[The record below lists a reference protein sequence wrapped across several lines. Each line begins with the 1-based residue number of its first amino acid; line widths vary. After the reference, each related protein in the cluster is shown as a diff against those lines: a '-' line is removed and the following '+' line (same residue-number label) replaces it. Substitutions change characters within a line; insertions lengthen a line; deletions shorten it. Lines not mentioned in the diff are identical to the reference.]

1 MTVPI
6 PKTNP
11 ARIGAIAAGGAIAA
25 AVALYWFAQRSAPT
39 PEDVAQ
45 VWASENRGV
54 AEDSL
59 NALIQSRSG
68 GLGLRVGEGDA
79 LNWSYSPP
87 KPAGGDRYE
96 MSAGASVRLDIPIMD
111 TLDSARVV
119 GLYAVEAALP
129 FHLTVDMGTRT
140 VTDWRV
146 HLSEGEFAG
155 DAPSTLGGGG
165 GFEGDAR
172 DCIRAASDAGLPDYA
187 MRTLVKPPSER
198 ERAETIQMNAALMSK
213 GVMDVCQPYLETTA
227 P

>member
-11 ARIGAIAAGGAIAA
+11 ARVGAIVAGGAIAA

-39 PEDVAQ
+39 PERVAQ

-54 AEDSL
+54 AEDNL
-59 NALIQSRSG
+59 NALIRTRAG
-68 GLGLRVGEGDA
+68 GLGIRVGEGDA
-79 LNWSYSPP
+79 LKWSYSPP

-96 MSAGASVRLDIPIMD
+96 LSAGASVRLDIPIMD

-155 DAPSTLGGGG
+155 GMPPAPDGG
-165 GFEGDAR
+165 GFEGEAR
-172 DCIRAASDAGLPDYA
+172 DCMRAASDAGLPDYA

-198 ERAETIQMNAALMSK
+198 DRAETIQMNAALMSK